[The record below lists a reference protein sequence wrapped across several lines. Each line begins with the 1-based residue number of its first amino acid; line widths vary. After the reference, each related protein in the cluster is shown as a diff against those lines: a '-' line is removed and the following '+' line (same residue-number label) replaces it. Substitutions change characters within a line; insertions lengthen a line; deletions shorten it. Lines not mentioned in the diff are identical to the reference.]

1 MQTLVSP
8 VIFTVPV
15 VGGSGGELEKAEPQ
29 ESLFLIL
36 IVPVW
41 ETEPLIKLDLAIQ
54 PPHPHDE
61 LAMLFQSRRYQA
73 ENARQGNHERFGWG
87 P

>member
-36 IVPVW
+36 IVPVGDRA
-41 ETEPLIKLDLAIQ
+41 LDQLDLAIQ
-54 PPHPHDE
+54 PPP
-61 LAMLFQSRRYQA
+61 AP
-73 ENARQGNHERFGWG
+73 AR
-87 P
+87 